1 VAAEHGLYVVV
12 ASLVGFEGG
21 KGMSGGSLVVGPDG
35 RILAEA
41 PLFEEAA
48 LLFPLDRERIPPVRY
63 DSPLLSDL
71 EAGLPLLL
79 SDLQRVLGRRDA
91 DT

>member
-1 VAAEHGLYVVV
+1 
-12 ASLVGFEGG
+12 
-21 KGMSGGSLVVGPDG
+21 MSGGSLVVGPDG
-35 RILAEA
+35 RVLAEA
-41 PLFEEAA
+41 PSLRRRPFS
-48 LLFPLDRERIPPVRY
+48 
-63 DSPLLSDL
+63 SPWTGSGSPRCATTAPSSPTS

>member
-1 VAAEHGLYVVV
+1 MWWWRAWWGLR
-12 ASLVGFEGG
+12 G

-35 RILAEA
+35 RVLAEA
-41 PLFEEAA
+41 PSLRRRPFSSPWTGSGSPGA
-48 LLFPLDRERIPPVRY
+48 LRQ
-63 DSPLLSDL
+63 PLLSDL
-71 EAGLPLLL
+71 RAGLPLLL